1 MEEDSF
7 IDEEEINKLIE
18 KHKNTSEDEI
28 NLILEKASKL
38 KGLDL
43 DEVAALI
50 NINDKNLLD
59 KLFEIAFKIKN
70 KIYGNRLVLFAPLYV
85 SNFCSNN
92 CLYCGF
98 RKDNEDMKRKCLS
111 LNDIKDETKL
121 ILENGHKRILMLMGE
136 SSTECDFDYFLETI
150 EASYSVKDSKG
161 SSIRRI
167 NIEIA
172 PLSEEE
178 FKKLSNVKIGTYTV
192 FQETYHKETYNKM
205 HPVGKK
211 SDYLWRLNTMDRA
224 LKNGLNDVGIGA
236 LFGLYDYKFEVL
248 ALIQHST
255 HLDKTYGV
263 GPHTISIP
271 RIEPA
276 QNAPATQKIPNKVS
290 DNNFKKLVAVLRCA
304 VPYTGII
311 LSTRESAEMREDIF
325 NLGVSQISAGS
336 KTNPGGYGEAIIN
349 PEDEEQFTLNDTRST
364 GEIIKSVIKHGFIP
378 SFCTGCYRL
387 GRVGQDFMDL
397 AKPGLIHLHCLPNAL
412 TTLKE
417 YLIDYAD
424 EETKNLQKNLDNQA

>member
-136 SSTECDFDYFLETI
+136 SSTECDFDYFLET
-150 EASYSVKDSKG
+150 
-161 SSIRRI
+161 
-167 NIEIA
+167 
-172 PLSEEE
+172 
-178 FKKLSNVKIGTYTV
+178 
-192 FQETYHKETYNKM
+192 
-205 HPVGKK
+205 
-211 SDYLWRLNTMDRA
+211 
-224 LKNGLNDVGIGA
+224 
-236 LFGLYDYKFEVL
+236 
-248 ALIQHST
+248 
-255 HLDKTYGV
+255 
-263 GPHTISIP
+263 
-271 RIEPA
+271 
-276 QNAPATQKIPNKVS
+276 
-290 DNNFKKLVAVLRCA
+290 
-304 VPYTGII
+304 
-311 LSTRESAEMREDIF
+311 RE
-325 NLGVSQISAGS
+325 L
-336 KTNPGGYGEAIIN
+336 
-349 PEDEEQFTLNDTRST
+349 
-364 GEIIKSVIKHGFIP
+364 
-378 SFCTGCYRL
+378 
-387 GRVGQDFMDL
+387 
-397 AKPGLIHLHCLPNAL
+397 
-412 TTLKE
+412 
-417 YLIDYAD
+417 
-424 EETKNLQKNLDNQA
+424 

>member
-236 LFGLYDYKFEVL
+236 L
-248 ALIQHST
+248 
-255 HLDKTYGV
+255 
-263 GPHTISIP
+263 
-271 RIEPA
+271 
-276 QNAPATQKIPNKVS
+276 
-290 DNNFKKLVAVLRCA
+290 
-304 VPYTGII
+304 
-311 LSTRESAEMREDIF
+311 
-325 NLGVSQISAGS
+325 
-336 KTNPGGYGEAIIN
+336 
-349 PEDEEQFTLNDTRST
+349 
-364 GEIIKSVIKHGFIP
+364 
-378 SFCTGCYRL
+378 
-387 GRVGQDFMDL
+387 
-397 AKPGLIHLHCLPNAL
+397 
-412 TTLKE
+412 
-417 YLIDYAD
+417 
-424 EETKNLQKNLDNQA
+424 

>member
-121 ILENGHKRILMLMGE
+121 ILENGHKRILMLMGK

-150 EASYSVKDSKG
+150 EASYSVKDSK
-161 SSIRRI
+161 
-167 NIEIA
+167 
-172 PLSEEE
+172 
-178 FKKLSNVKIGTYTV
+178 
-192 FQETYHKETYNKM
+192 
-205 HPVGKK
+205 
-211 SDYLWRLNTMDRA
+211 
-224 LKNGLNDVGIGA
+224 
-236 LFGLYDYKFEVL
+236 
-248 ALIQHST
+248 
-255 HLDKTYGV
+255 
-263 GPHTISIP
+263 
-271 RIEPA
+271 
-276 QNAPATQKIPNKVS
+276 
-290 DNNFKKLVAVLRCA
+290 
-304 VPYTGII
+304 
-311 LSTRESAEMREDIF
+311 
-325 NLGVSQISAGS
+325 
-336 KTNPGGYGEAIIN
+336 
-349 PEDEEQFTLNDTRST
+349 
-364 GEIIKSVIKHGFIP
+364 
-378 SFCTGCYRL
+378 
-387 GRVGQDFMDL
+387 
-397 AKPGLIHLHCLPNAL
+397 
-412 TTLKE
+412 
-417 YLIDYAD
+417 
-424 EETKNLQKNLDNQA
+424 